1 MWKLHRSLHCPANHA
16 RSPTHSYTPSSCIPT
31 FFATCSVYQP
41 HSLPSF
47 SKSRR
52 TFKLPP
58 FSTLTT
64 ALTYT
69 LLNPHSAVRLTLSTA
84 PTASV
89 ANPQCQ
95 ADGRNKYA
103 SSRRCADGEK
113 EGGREREAE
122 VRERRVKR
130 PMKRAEDVS
139 WRRYAMRYD
148 FPESGVEGV
157 GNISF
162 IAISVSSGVLD
173 WPR

>member
-1 MWKLHRSLHCPANHA
+1 
-16 RSPTHSYTPSSCIPT
+16 
-31 FFATCSVYQP
+31 
-41 HSLPSF
+41 
-47 SKSRR
+47 
-52 TFKLPP
+52 
-58 FSTLTT
+58 
-64 ALTYT
+64 
-69 LLNPHSAVRLTLSTA
+69 
-84 PTASV
+84 
-89 ANPQCQ
+89 
-95 ADGRNKYA
+95 
-103 SSRRCADGEK
+103 
-113 EGGREREAE
+113 